1 MPSSHSE
8 LHRQSTSDS
17 STVMREFLLWSV
29 GFRFP
34 MPVTEVM
41 VFDTVHG
48 KTGYYVCPRCNITME
63 REYASFCD
71 RCGQRLNWKDC
82 RNAKIVYPEKR

>member
-1 MPSSHSE
+1 MSSSHRE

-17 STVMREFLLWSV
+17 FTVMREFLLWSA

-41 VFDTVHG
+41 VFETVHG
-48 KTGYYVCPRCNITME
+48 KTGYYVCPRCKITME

-71 RCGQRLNWKDC
+71 RCGQRLHWKNC
-82 RNAKIVYPEKR
+82 KKAKKVYPGKR